1 MKIIDT
7 SASLPNSITDQLAVY
22 SGMDV
27 LSLFEVKDELLKLLD
42 DNRRS
47 IYDFEMALQSPLLS
61 ISLDGMLVD
70 TEARDKMIKEFS
82 EEQDALT
89 KLLNSMLEAVGYFE
103 YYRDMAVLEFSDV
116 TGQEASTLPQD
127 WDEWKG
133 LPLSVR
139 RWYKKNHPEE
149 LVKFQAALKAFSE
162 PFNPKSPD
170 QKLKLLYNFFGSPNN
185 EIAKSSYIP
194 PPWLKT
200 HGIPEHKSRNTKGE
214 YTPSSG
220 VDALEKIIKASDG
233 GPDKAAFWA
242 APFAHIFL
250 AISDLSKS
258 LGFLNCKL
266 ENGYFKSSFGTLTE
280 TGRLSSR
287 RNAQGF
293 GSNAQNVTPK
303 LRHILIAP
311 PKEKIIAIDYAQI
324 ESRIV
329 AAICFRLFGLKN
341 YIAATESGDLHS
353 LAASVVW
360 PEMSWPQD
368 FTLEWTIKHGPFP
381 KDMIKAA
388 KELASIEFYR
398 GKSRRDVSKTLGHG
412 TSYMGKAPQMSKQS
426 HIELTLVRHYQEVF
440 FYLFPE
446 MLMWHQWVVE
456 QVQTVGEIT
465 TMLGRTRR
473 FFGRPNDDA
482 TIREA
487 VAYEPQS
494 VAADYCNRAL
504 LRLHKLNLEGKFPA
518 TLRLTKHDELAVTFK
533 EELEKEIIDI
543 MVPQMEERIII
554 SSPSGETREWYVPAE
569 AESGWNLGRF
579 SKKNPELN
587 PNGLSNPLDGRVRVT
602 KKDWREW
609 VL

>member
-1 MKIIDT
+1 MKIINT
-7 SASLPNSITDQLAVY
+7 SASFPNSTLDQLALY

-27 LSLFEVKDELLKLLD
+27 LSLFEIKDGLLELLD
-42 DNRRS
+42 SNRKA
-47 IYDFEMALQSPLLS
+47 IYDFEMELQSPLLS
-61 ISLDGMLVD
+61 ISLAGMLVD
-70 TEARDKMIKEFS
+70 TVARDDMIREFS
-82 EEQDALT
+82 SEQDSLT
-89 KLLNSMLEAVGYFE
+89 KLLNSMLDALGYFE
-103 YYRDMAVLEFSDV
+103 YYRDMAVKEFSDI
-116 TGQEASTLPQD
+116 TGQDTSTLPQD
-127 WDEWKG
+127 WEEWKG
-133 LPLSVR
+133 LPVSVR
-139 RWYKKNHPEE
+139 RWYKTNYPTE
-149 LVKFQAALKAFSE
+149 LAKFQKSLKEFSQS
-162 PFNPKSPD
+162 FNPKSST
-170 QKLKLLYNFFGSPNN
+170 QKLKLLYHFFGSPNN
-185 EIAKSSYIP
+185 ETAKEFYLP

-200 HGIPEHKSRNTKGE
+200 YGIVEHKSRNTKGE
-214 YTPSSG
+214 YAPSAD
-220 VDALEKIIKASDG
+220 VEALEKIIKASDAE
-233 GPDKAAFWA
+233 DKAAFLA
-242 APFAHIFL
+242 APFAHVCI

-258 LGFLNCKL
+258 LGFLRCKL
-266 ENGYFKSSFGTLTE
+266 EDGYFKSSFGTLTE

-287 RNAQGF
+287 QNAQGF

-311 PKEKIIAIDYAQI
+311 PGEKIIAIDYAQI

-341 YIAATESGDLHS
+341 YISATESGDLHS

-360 PEMSWPQD
+360 PDMPWPQD

-388 KELASIEFYR
+388 KKLASIQFYR

-426 HIELTLVRHYQEVF
+426 HIELSLVKHYQEIF

-446 MLMWHQWVVE
+446 IKMWHQWVIE

-504 LRLHKLNLEGKFPA
+504 LRLHKLNLKGEFPA
-518 TLRLTKHDELAVTFK
+518 KIRLTKHDELAVTFK
-533 EELEKEIIDI
+533 EELEKEIIEI
-543 MVPQMEERIII
+543 MVSQMEECITIT
-554 SSPSGETREWYVPAE
+554 SPSGELREWYVPAE

-579 SKKNPELN
+579 SDKN
-587 PNGLSNPLDGRVRVT
+587 PNGLSHPLDSRTRTVP
-602 KKDWREW
+602 KSWKEW
-609 VL
+609 IL